1 MAPESPID
9 IEQSIKRFAS
19 DYELDFRDAMR
30 ALSRKQSL
38 EVAAD
43 FLGWRRDG
51 EPASTSDLEAL
62 GSFLDHRGYPP
73 PKLRG
78 YVLNQSRPNA
88 RRSTKPKEELEMAL
102 TKEQYEQF
110 VEQGLD
116 LEKIAAIAGLKTSSL
131 KVMVSKWGLSRPD
144 TKSLVA
150 GITNTGGNENT
161 GLEEAIH
168 SAAREAGK
176 LAAKQSSSEYLPFPA
191 NIPTPPVTLETGENT
206 DDVVESAASEKV
218 AFVTIRI
225 PLSDTIATN
234 DSVESVSE
242 DIQEAIKSLD
252 QAFSRVSFA
261 IRHLLD
267 VEDTTEYVQRY
278 VDRQIA
284 NL

>member
-1 MAPESPID
+1 MAPVSPND
-9 IEQSIKRFAS
+9 IEQSIRRFAS
-19 DYELDFRDAMR
+19 DFELDFRDAMR

-78 YVLNQSRPNA
+78 YVLNQSLPTA
-88 RRSTKPKEELEMAL
+88 RRSTKSKEELEMAL
-102 TKEQYEQF
+102 TKEQYQQF
-110 VEQGLD
+110 VEQRND
-116 LEKIAAIAGLKTSSL
+116 FDKIAEMAGLKISSL
-131 KVMVSKWGLSRPD
+131 KVMVSKWGLSRSEP
-144 TKSLVA
+144 KPPAA
-150 GITNTGGNENT
+150 GITNTEGNENES
-161 GLEEAIH
+161 LANAIH
-168 SAAREAGK
+168 SAAREAEK

-191 NIPTPPVTLETGENT
+191 NIPTPPVTLETGEST
-206 DDVVESAASEKV
+206 SDAAESTLAEKV

-252 QAFSRVSFA
+252 QAFSRVSLA